1 MIALIIISALVL
13 IAILCIIASEFSAIA
28 QEKGFNSKRY
38 FWYVLL
44 FGLFGAIMVVALP
57 DRNSE
62 KLNQAKHI
70 NNSVSKTPTANEW
83 KCRKCGKIN
92 QNYVGTC
99 GCGEIKPR

>member
-1 MIALIIISALVL
+1 MVALIILGALVL
-13 IAILCIIASEFSAIA
+13 VAILCIIASEFSAIA

-44 FGLFGAIMVVALP
+44 FGIFGAIMVVALP

-62 KLNQAKHI
+62 KSNQTNYI
-70 NNSVSKTPTANEW
+70 NNSVSRTPSTNEW
-83 KCRKCGKIN
+83 KCYKCGKIN

-99 GCGEIKPR
+99 GCGETKPR